1 MCRCL
6 AHVASNLDIVSSST
20 KEINVFLPSYKCEE
34 IVFCSELMLT
44 FPNAKINIGLN
55 VLSRRRDG
63 YHNLETVFYP
73 VKITEALE
81 VIEAAEMS
89 FETSGDEIP
98 GFANENLCLK
108 AYELL
113 KKDFDIPPLKI
124 HLHKK
129 IPIGAGLGGGSADA
143 AFFISLVNDKFKLE
157 MDNSAM
163 EGYCRQLGADCAF
176 FIQNKPVFA
185 FGKGDEF
192 ECIDLDLSNYHLVL
206 VMPPVHVSTGEA
218 YRGVVP
224 GVPQE
229 SLKELIGLPVEGW
242 RSAIKNDFEKSVF
255 ENHPSIR
262 GVKKSLYEAGAIYA
276 SMSGSGASVYGIFKE
291 NVKLLELEKGNKV
304 FYGI

>member
-1 MCRCL
+1 
-6 AHVASNLDIVSSST
+6 
-20 KEINVFLPSYKCEE
+20 
-34 IVFCSELMLT
+34 MLT

-73 VKITEALE
+73 VKIKEALE
-81 VIEAAEMS
+81 VIEAEEMS

-113 KKDFDIPPLKI
+113 KRDFDVPPLKI

-143 AFFISLVNDKFKLE
+143 AFFIRLVNDKFKLE

-163 EGYCRQLGADCAF
+163 EAYCRQLGADCAF

-192 ECIDLDLSNYHLVL
+192 ESINLDLSNYHLVL

-224 GVPQE
+224 GVAQE
-229 SLKELIGLPVEGW
+229 SLKELIGLPVERW
-242 RSAIKNDFEKSVF
+242 RNAIKNDFEKSVF